1 MAKKSGSGNKKG
13 GDSSKGEKKGTDSG
27 EKDTKVRIL

>member
-1 MAKKSGSGNKKG
+1 MAKKCGSGNKKG